1 VKQFLCELLF
11 TCALAG
17 AGTPPIE
24 DLTYGT
30 LLYEYFQEDHQAAL
44 LTALVAQQQG
54 RRGEKQTQFDLAAGS
69 FAFADGMYDYA
80 NQTFAAIPEG
90 EIEPL
95 DQMRL
100 SFHLAREYHRR
111 QDWNALGPQLANIE
125 LGKSW
130 LGKQK
135 LHPEVEY
142 MRGEYAV
149 HLGDYDKAAQHFN
162 LMEETHPLRA
172 YGLFNLG
179 VAYRLADQLPQSQQT
194 FQTLASLP
202 AYSDEA
208 YDLSQRAKLALAL
221 IARQQKDT
229 QSAETVLSALPGEG
243 RYQEV
248 AMAAYGGLAMDNQDY
263 ELAARIWMTLQ
274 EQDYWTPST
283 ATARLG
289 FPLSLEKLA
298 GEQRASTELALVQ
311 FQRAE
316 ASFMSRLND
325 LTRLSAEAEDPQWVQ
340 SLLEVFANDDQDD
353 EQMQLLM
360 QKWQDQLGHT
370 DWLEWLATDK
380 INQALTQWRA
390 LNEMETWVGALPEK
404 LGALE
409 RVAAEQRRRGEQA
422 QVMLQGEG
430 LLAKREALQARVNT
444 AQSELS
450 ALRVATPMPELTWM
464 MPLANPDERELL
476 TELAGMRKLLVHMSD
491 KDRVKWNAR
500 IGRLEGVLFYRLVD
514 ERAARLQALS
524 KSHKDLQAVLADVDA
539 RIERV
544 QGAESNFMAGV
555 GTDFLVFQDRAADIT
570 SMVNAARTSRET
582 LLADEIRGRMQ
593 QEMDQVQQYLLVTRI
608 AIARATD
615 QLAVAST
622 GGLQPGG
629 LPQ

>member
-1 VKQFLCELLF
+1 MAVKQFLCELLF

-17 AGTPPIE
+17 PGTPPIE

-30 LLYEYFQEDHQAAL
+30 MLYEYFQEDHQAAL
-44 LTALVAQQQG
+44 LTALVAEQQG
-54 RRGEKQTQFDLAAGS
+54 RRGEKQIQFDLAAGS
-69 FAFADGMYDYA
+69 FAFADGMYDFA
-80 NQTFAAIPEG
+80 NQTFASIPEG

-111 QDWNALGPQLANIE
+111 QDWDALGPQLENIE

-130 LGKQK
+130 LGKRK

-149 HLGDYDKAAQHFN
+149 QLGEFDKAQQHFD
-162 LMEETHPLRA
+162 LMEETNPLRA

-179 VAYRLADQLPQSQQT
+179 VAYRLADQLPQSQRT
-194 FQTLASLP
+194 FQTLAALP

-208 YDLSQRAKLALAL
+208 YDLGQRAKLALAL
-221 IARQQKDT
+221 IARQQKDV
-229 QSAETVLSALPGEG
+229 QSAEAVLSALPGEG

-298 GEQRASTELALVQ
+298 GEQRTSTEVALVQ

-316 ASFMSRLND
+316 ASFVSRLDD
-325 LTRLSAEAEDPQWVQ
+325 LTRLSAEAQDPQWVQ
-340 SLLEVFANDDQDD
+340 SLLQVFAEDEQDP
-353 EQMQLLM
+353 EQMQVLM

-380 INQALTQWRA
+380 INQALMQWRS
-390 LNEMETWVGALPEK
+390 LNEMEAWIGQLPDK
-404 LGALE
+404 LDALE

-422 QVMLQGEG
+422 QVMLAGEG
-430 LLAKREALQARVNT
+430 LLAKRDLLQAKIVTAEQDFNALQA
-444 AQSELS
+444 AS
-450 ALRVATPMPELTWM
+450 PMPEADWM
-464 MPLANPDERELL
+464 MPLANNEERGLLNELSD
-476 TELAGMRKLLVHMSD
+476 MRKLLKHMSD
-491 KDRVKWNAR
+491 TDRAKWRAR
-500 IGRLEGVLFYRLVD
+500 IARLEGVLFYRLVE
-514 ERAARLQALS
+514 ERASRLQELS
-524 KSHKDLQAVLADVDA
+524 KTHKDLLVVLDDVDA

-570 SMVNAARTSRET
+570 TMVNAARTGRES
-582 LLADEIRGRMQ
+582 LLANEIRARMQ
-593 QEMDQVQQYLLVTRI
+593 QEMQQVQQYLLVTRI

-615 QLAVAST
+615 QLALASVS
-622 GGLQPGG
+622 G

>member
-17 AGTPPIE
+17 SGTPPIE

-111 QDWNALGPQLANIE
+111 QDWTALGPQLANIE

-130 LGKQK
+130 FGKQK

-149 HLGDYDKAAQHFN
+149 HLGEYDKAAQHFN
-162 LMEETHPLRA
+162 LMAETHPLRA

-194 FQTLASLP
+194 FQTLANLP

-298 GEQRASTELALVQ
+298 GEQRASTELALLQ

-316 ASFMSRLND
+316 ASFMSRLDD
-325 LTRLSAEAEDPQWVQ
+325 LTRLSAQAEDPQWVQ
-340 SLLEVFANDDQDD
+340 SLLEVFANDEQDD
-353 EQMQLLM
+353 EQMQVLM

-422 QVMLQGEG
+422 QLMLQGEG
-430 LLAKREALQARVNT
+430 LLAKRELLQARVNE
-444 AQSELS
+444 ARAELS
-450 ALRVATPMPELTWM
+450 ALRDATPKPESAWM
-464 MPLANPDERELL
+464 MPLADPEERALL
-476 TELAGMRKLLVHMSD
+476 TELGDMRKLLVLMND
-491 KDRVKWNAR
+491 KDRAKWSAR

-514 ERAARLQALS
+514 ERAARLQALN
-524 KSHKDLQAVLADVDA
+524 KTHKDLLTVLADVDA

-570 SMVNAARTSRET
+570 RMVNAARNSRET

-593 QEMDQVQQYLLVTRI
+593 QEMEQVQQYLLVTRI

-615 QLAVAST
+615 QLSVAST
-622 GGLQPGG
+622 SGLQPGG
-629 LPQ
+629 LQQ